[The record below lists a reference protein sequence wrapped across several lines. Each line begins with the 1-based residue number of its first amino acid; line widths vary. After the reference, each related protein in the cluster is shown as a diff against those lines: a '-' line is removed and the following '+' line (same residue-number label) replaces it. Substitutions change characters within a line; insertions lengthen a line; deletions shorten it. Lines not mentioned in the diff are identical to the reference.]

1 MMIRRYNRQRQ
12 SPDVGRRIPRII
24 SSYKEGY
31 WGEIEVISSIS
42 PQFHAEFSQVEV
54 VGRQQN
60 LWAVL
65 GRRHWHTCLFLLQP
79 QQS

>member
-1 MMIRRYNRQRQ
+1 MI
-12 SPDVGRRIPRII
+12 DVLRVGSFHRWGRIPRII

-31 WGEIEVISSIS
+31 WGEIGAISSIS

-60 LWAVL
+60 LRAIL